1 MIFLINTN
9 WGISAF
15 LQNKVSVVVLFFFLA
30 AGGSLL
36 RLGFQNSG
44 RWSKPA
50 GTFVANIIA
59 SFLLGVLLGGSP
71 SAESVTVIGTGFLGS
86 FSTFSTVMMEVSDE
100 VEGNRKTNCYLISL
114 LIYHCWCCCCISWV
128 RGRGSII
135 H

>member
-1 MIFLINTN
+1 MIFLINAN

-30 AGGSLL
+30 AAGSLL

-44 RWSKPA
+44 RWSKPP
-50 GTFVANIIA
+50 GTFIANIIA
-59 SFLLGVLLGGSP
+59 SFLMGILLGGSP

-100 VEGNRKTNCYLISL
+100 VESNRKLIATLYLCL
-114 LIYHCWCCCCISWV
+114 
-128 RGRGSII
+128 SII
-135 H
+135 AGVAAAFLGLEVRA

>member
-1 MIFLINTN
+1 MNSLINTS

-15 LQNKVSVVVLFFFLA
+15 LQNKISLVVVFFLLA

-36 RLGFQNSG
+36 RWGLQNSG
-44 RWSKPA
+44 KWSKPA

-71 SAESVTVIGTGFLGS
+71 SAGTVTVIGTGFLGS

-100 VEGNRKTNCYLISL
+100 LEDNRRLVAAIYLCLSVVAGVAAAFFGL
-114 LIYHCWCCCCISWV
+114 EV
-128 RGRGSII
+128 GA
-135 H
+135 

>member
-15 LQNKVSVVVLFFFLA
+15 LQNKVSVVALFFFLA

-100 VEGNRKTNCYLISL
+100 VEGNRKLIATSYLCL
-114 LIYHCWCCCCISWV
+114 
-128 RGRGSII
+128 SII
-135 H
+135 AGVAAAFLGLEVGAQ

>member
-1 MIFLINTN
+1 MSSLINTS

-15 LQNKVSVVVLFFFLA
+15 LQNKVSVVVVFFFLA

-36 RLGFQNSG
+36 RWGFQNSG
-44 RWSKPA
+44 KWSKPA

-71 SAESVTVIGTGFLGS
+71 SAETVTIIGTGFLGS

-100 VEGNRKTNCYLISL
+100 LEDNRRLVAAIYLCLSVVAGVAAAFL
-114 LIYHCWCCCCISWV
+114 GLEV
-128 RGRGSII
+128 GA
-135 H
+135 

>member
-1 MIFLINTN
+1 MYLTNKQIKDFQAYGVIIIKDIFTDWIEP
-9 WGISAF
+9 
-15 LQNKVSVVVLFFFLA
+15 
-30 AGGSLL
+30 L

-100 VEGNRKTNCYLISL
+100 VEGNRKLIATSYLCL
-114 LIYHCWCCCCISWV
+114 
-128 RGRGSII
+128 SII
-135 H
+135 AGVAAAFLGLEVGAQ

>member
-1 MIFLINTN
+1 MIFLINAN

-30 AGGSLL
+30 AAGSLL

-44 RWSKPA
+44 RWSKPL
-50 GTFVANIIA
+50 GTFIANIIA
-59 SFLLGVLLGGSP
+59 SFLMGILLGGSP

-100 VEGNRKTNCYLISL
+100 VESNRKLIATLYLCL
-114 LIYHCWCCCCISWV
+114 
-128 RGRGSII
+128 SII
-135 H
+135 AGVAAAFLGLEVGA

>member
-36 RLGFQNSG
+36 RLRFQNSG
-44 RWSKPA
+44 RWSKPV

-71 SAESVTVIGTGFLGS
+71 SAESVTIIGTGFLGS

-100 VEGNRKTNCYLISL
+100 VEGNRKLIATLYLCL
-114 LIYHCWCCCCISWV
+114 
-128 RGRGSII
+128 SII
-135 H
+135 AGVAAAFLGLEVGAQ

>member
-1 MIFLINTN
+1 MSSLINTS

-15 LQNKVSVVVLFFFLA
+15 LQNKVSVLVVFFLLA

-36 RLGFQNSG
+36 RWGLQNSG
-44 RWSKPA
+44 KWSKPA

-71 SAESVTVIGTGFLGS
+71 SAETLTVIGTGFLSS

-100 VEGNRKTNCYLISL
+100 LEDNRRLVAAIYLCLSVVAGVAAAFL
-114 LIYHCWCCCCISWV
+114 GLEV
-128 RGRGSII
+128 GA
-135 H
+135 

>member
-1 MIFLINTN
+1 MSSLINTS

-15 LQNKVSVVVLFFFLA
+15 LQNKISLVVVFFLLA

-36 RLGFQNSG
+36 RWGLQNSG
-44 RWSKPA
+44 KWSKPA

-71 SAESVTVIGTGFLGS
+71 SAETVTVIGTGFLGS

-100 VEGNRKTNCYLISL
+100 LEDNRRLVPAIYLCL
-114 LIYHCWCCCCISWV
+114 TVVAGVAAAFLGLEV
-128 RGRGSII
+128 GA
-135 H
+135 

>member
-100 VEGNRKTNCYLISL
+100 VEGNRKLIATSYLCLSISAGVAAAFL
-114 LIYHCWCCCCISWV
+114 GLEV
-128 RGRGSII
+128 GAQ
-135 H
+135 